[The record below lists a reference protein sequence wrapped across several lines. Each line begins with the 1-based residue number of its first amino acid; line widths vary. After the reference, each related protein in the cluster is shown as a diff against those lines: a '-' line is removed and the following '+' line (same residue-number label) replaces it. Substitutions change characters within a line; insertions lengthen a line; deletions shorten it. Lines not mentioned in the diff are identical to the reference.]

1 MKIVSIRFA
10 ICFVLVLAGLSP
22 GTAQRR
28 LRQGQIPNLAGK
40 VVTISGPV
48 APSQLGI
55 TLMHEH
61 IFINFKK
68 APAMF
73 PPPTDITVI
82 QPRPTSDAKPN
93 AFGLTDFD
101 QSLSAILEFKKIGGG
116 TIVDVSPFGLTRDP
130 LALKLISRVSGL
142 NVVMG
147 AGFYMRQLHPPDM
160 DKLTVE
166 QLTDI
171 IVRDIAVGAQGTDIR
186 SGIIGEVGVVG
197 KPLSENEL
205 KSVRASARAARI
217 TGAPLSIHNFEPLDE
232 MMKVLDIIESEGVDL
247 RRVVMSH
254 TGGRDVKTM
263 EAIFKRGAYVEWDYM
278 GQASRKSEADGRLID
293 GIYAMIQAGHTDQII
308 LSHDVCT
315 QEQLKANGG
324 GGFTYINDVV
334 VPGLKAKG
342 ATDETI
348 RKIMVDNPARAL
360 TFVAPKR
367 VVKMRS
373 ASAKAAAA
381 GQANKP

>member
-1 MKIVSIRFA
+1 MKRFLTA
-10 ICFVLVLAGLSP
+10 VLAGISVIISAP
-22 GTAQRR
+22 TAAQMQPRTSAVR
-28 LRQGQIPNLAGK
+28 IPNIAGK
-40 VVTISGPV
+40 VLTVMGPV
-48 APSQLGI
+48 EPAKLGP

-68 APAMF
+68 PPAMF
-73 PPPTDITVI
+73 PSPTDITVI
-82 QPRPTSDAKPN
+82 QPPPANGAKPN

-101 QSLSAILEFKKIGGG
+101 QSLSAILEFKNAGGG
-116 TIVDVSPFGLTRDP
+116 TIVDVSQFGLTRDP
-130 LALKLISRVSGL
+130 LALKLVSRVSGL

-171 IVRDIAVGAQGTDIR
+171 IVRDIALGAQGTAIR

-232 MMKVLDIIESEGVDL
+232 MMKILDIIESEGVDL
-247 RRVVMSH
+247 NRVVMSH

-293 GIYAMIQAGHTDQII
+293 GIYAMIQAGHTDRII

-315 QEQLKANGG
+315 QEQLKVNGG

-334 VPGLKAKG
+334 VPGLRTRG
-342 ATDETI
+342 ASDETI
-348 RKIMVDNPARAL
+348 RKILVDNPARVL
-360 TFVAPKR
+360 VFVAPQRR
-367 VVKMRS
+367 VRQ
-373 ASAKAAAA
+373 AKKAI
-381 GQANKP
+381 